1 MKGLRLDAE
10 RKTILKNNN
19 PIVMSVRIADFVIDK
34 EGFSMIKKLLT
45 LWKIRDLPNMENKIA
60 KRNIT

>member
-10 RKTILKNNN
+10 RKTTLKNNN
-19 PIVMSVRIADFVIDK
+19 PIVMSVRITDFVMDN
-34 EGFSMIKKLLT
+34 EGFSMIKKLLI

-60 KRNIT
+60 RRNIK